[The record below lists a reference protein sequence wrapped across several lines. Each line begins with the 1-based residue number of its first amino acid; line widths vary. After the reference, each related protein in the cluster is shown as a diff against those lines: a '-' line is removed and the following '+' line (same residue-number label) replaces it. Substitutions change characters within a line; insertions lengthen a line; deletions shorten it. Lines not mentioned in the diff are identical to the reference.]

1 MNKDKASAFIICATD
16 NFADSIHSLSDDYK
30 MQQRE
35 DDQASGIR
43 ISEKVEVIYDVVPTQ
58 HKFLPHAP
66 RWLHSQK

>member
-1 MNKDKASAFIICATD
+1 MNKDKASAFIICTD

-43 ISEKVEVIYDVVPTQ
+43 ISEKVEGIYDVPMQ